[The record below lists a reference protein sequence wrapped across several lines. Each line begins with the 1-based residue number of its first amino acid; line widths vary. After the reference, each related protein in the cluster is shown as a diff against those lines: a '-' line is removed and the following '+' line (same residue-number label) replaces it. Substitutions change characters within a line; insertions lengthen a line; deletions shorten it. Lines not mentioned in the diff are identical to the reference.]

1 MKFDVFWEAVSPFFF
16 GITLCI
22 FLFESNHDRD
32 NKKQKPIFKSH
43 FQNFIMVAKNSETR

>member
-16 GITLCI
+16 GITLYFSYLNLI
-22 FLFESNHDRD
+22 RTD